1 MTTPATIPAAP
12 AGCDGGELVALRVIG
27 HSMEPEFR
35 DGEIVV
41 VEPGGAAVDGSFVI
55 AAHAG
60 EWTLRQL
67 RSDGSTWRL
76 HALNPA
82 WPETPEVT
90 LEAVHGVVIQKT
102 RPGRRGA
109 TRRYV

>member
-1 MTTPATIPAAP
+1 MNTPAPRPDAP
-12 AGCDGGELVALRVIG
+12 AGCEGGDLVALRVIG

-35 DGEIVV
+35 EGEIVV
-41 VEPGGAAVDGSFVI
+41 VEPDGAAVDGSFVI
-55 AAHAG
+55 AWHAG

-67 RSDGSTWRL
+67 RRDGAAWRL

-90 LEAVHGVVIQKT
+90 LEAVHGVVIQKAQ
-102 RPGRRGA
+102 PGRRRA